1 MITLPGIK
9 TWSRS
14 CWGVVRRL
22 SGDDAYERY
31 LESFYRGHE
40 EMQNPGVQNSGNHR
54 HDCRHNEL
62 QENTLPL
69 TKQEYFKQW
78 QDSKWTG
85 IKRCC

>member
-1 MITLPGIK
+1 MNALNIK
-9 TWSRS
+9 AINIYLLAKR

-31 LESFYRGHE
+31 LESFYREH
-40 EMQNPGVQNSGNHR
+40 PGMHTEDHR
-54 HDCRHNEL
+54 HDCQHHAL

-78 QDSKWTG
+78 QETKWTG

>member
-1 MITLPGIK
+1 MITFPGIK
-9 TWSRS
+9 TWGSN

-31 LESFYRGHE
+31 LESFYRDSV
-40 EMQNPGVQNSGNHR
+40 MQNSGIQHVGNHQY
-54 HDCRHNEL
+54 DCRRTHL
-62 QENTLPL
+62 QEKTLPL